1 MTVHDKVFEELMTL
15 QPNASENKRNIIST
29 SIDNYIDLYN
39 EDTYGVVKTK

>member
-1 MTVHDKVFEELMTL
+1 MAVHDKVLEELITL
-15 QPNASENKRNIIST
+15 QPKAGENKRSIIST